1 MTELGRTYGKG
12 ASAHHALADI
22 NLTIPGNEFF
32 TLLRPYG
39 CGKTTLL
46 RLIAGFDQPTTGV
59 IAIFGRNIAGLPPED
74 RPVNAVFQH
83 DALFPHLTVAQN
95 VGFAVR
101 MLGRPQPEIAATVA
115 RMVEL
120 LGLEGMGNRRP
131 DQLSGGQR
139 QRAAL
144 GRGLGCDPSHRG
156 NGDRGDA
163 RDPP

>member
-1 MTELGRTYGKG
+1 LTELGRTNGKG
-12 ASAHHALADI
+12 ASAHHDLADI
-22 NLTIPGNEFF
+22 NLTIRGNEFF
-32 TLLRPYG
+32 TLLRPSG

-46 RLIAGFDQPTTGV
+46 RLIAGFDQPTTGA
-59 IAIFGRNIAGLPPED
+59 IAILGRNVAGLPPED
-74 RPVNAVFQH
+74 RPVNTVFRH

-95 VGFAVR
+95 VGFALW

-120 LGLEGMGNRRP
+120 VGLAEMENRRP
-131 DQLSGGQR
+131 DQLSGGQKR
-139 QRAAL
+139 RVAL